1 MFSVK
6 WFTEQQKFSTSML
19 NDRITTWKTY
29 AFVMWLPLWVLI
41 SSQYVND
48 DESSNLEL
56 IIYYITQLNKFWP
69 WFGSLVFICSGQ
81 VDDIIL
87 LKFIESW

>member
-1 MFSVK
+1 M
-6 WFTEQQKFSTSML
+6 TSAAIFML
-19 NDRITTWKTY
+19 RSETFQAT
-29 AFVMWLPLWVLI
+29 LVLI

-87 LKFIESW
+87 LKSIEFW